1 MDYRREDQ
9 NQENN
14 NQQNNNS
21 NEQNQYNSKA
31 DEPNSYKQEEERRVV
46 WNSDDTRDDSDK
58 VDAPVISKQNS
69 QPNQTIYEAGETA
82 ASVEESRE
90 KNNNKTKKRRA
101 ASWLSPILGGVIG
114 GGLVLGVF
122 PYLPNQQEENTPIT
136 ENASSGQ
143 EQSPNFTKTSASKNN
158 SDSIADMVEELSP
171 SIVGI
176 SNIQNQQSSFGFEN
190 NSNKGVESGTGTGIV
205 FKKDGD
211 KAYIVTN
218 NHVVEGAN
226 KVKVSLFD
234 GSDTEAKLVGSD
246 ALTDLAVLEISSK
259 GIDSVASFGNSSKA
273 RPGDQVIAI
282 GNPLGHDFSRTV
294 TEGIIS
300 GINRSVDV
308 STSQGSWEMNVL
320 QTDAAINAGNS
331 GGPLINSDGQVIG
344 INSLKISETGVE
356 SIGFAIPSNDL
367 QPIVDEL
374 LEKGNVERPFLGVS
388 MLDMERVPQNYQE
401 GTLGL
406 FGDQLNKGAY
416 IDDVQS
422 GSAAQKAGIKS
433 GDVIVGING
442 KSVTNTGD
450 LKNIL
455 YKETKI
461 GDKVTM
467 DVLRE
472 GKKQT
477 FSVTLSQKEEES

>member
-1 MDYRREDQ
+1 MNYRSEDE
-9 NQENN
+9 NQEYKNHS
-14 NQQNNNS
+14 QSS
-21 NEQNQYNSKA
+21 NGQIPNDLP
-31 DEPNSYKQEEERRVV
+31 DEPRSNNREEERRVV
-46 WNSDDTRDDSDK
+46 WSSDHGRADSQQGL
-58 VDAPVISKQNS
+58 DAPIVSKAPS
-69 QPNQTIYEAGETA
+69 GPDHPIYQANEEA
-82 ASVEESRE
+82 ASVEERRE
-90 KNNNKTKKRRA
+90 RSQDRPKKRRVS
-101 ASWLSPILGGVIG
+101 SWLNPILGGVIG

-122 PYLPNQQEENTPIT
+122 PYLQDQNEGNAPLTENSATQQEP
-136 ENASSGQ
+136 
-143 EQSPNFTKTSASKNN
+143 SPNFTNTAASN
-158 SDSIADMVEELSP
+158 SGSIADMVEELSP
-171 SIVGI
+171 SIVGV
-176 SNIQNQQSSFGFEN
+176 SNIRNQSGGFGNGN
-190 NSNKGVESGTGTGIV
+190 NGSVESGTGTGII

-226 KVKVSLFD
+226 KVDISLFD
-234 GSDTEAKLVGSD
+234 GSTTEANIVGSD
-246 ALTDLAVLEISSK
+246 PLTDLAVLEISSN
-259 GIDSVASFGNSSKA
+259 GIDSIASFGDSSKV

-282 GNPLGHDFSRTV
+282 GNPLGKDFNRTV

-300 GINRSVDV
+300 GINRSIDV

-331 GGPLINSDGQVIG
+331 GGPLINSSGQVIG

-356 SIGFAIPSNDL
+356 SIGFAIPSNEL

-374 LEKGNVERPFLGVS
+374 LEKGKIDRPFLGVS
-388 MLDMERVPQNYQE
+388 MLDMERVPQNFQE

-416 IDDVQS
+416 VDDVQS
-422 GSAAQKAGIKS
+422 GSAAANAGIKS

-442 KSVTNTGD
+442 KEITNTGD
-450 LKNIL
+450 LRNIL
-455 YKETKI
+455 YKETEI
-461 GDKVTM
+461 GDQVPV

-477 FSVTLSQKEEES
+477 FTVTLTQREVQS

>member
-1 MDYRREDQ
+1 MEYRRENENQDNENQRNETLNGQ
-9 NQENN
+9 NQNDTQAN
-14 NQQNNNS
+14 GQSSS
-21 NEQNQYNSKA
+21 N
-31 DEPNSYKQEEERRVV
+31 QEEERRVV
-46 WNSDDTRDDSDK
+46 WSSSHTRTDSREGF
-58 VDAPVISKQNS
+58 DAQAESKHDIRPV
-69 QPNQTIYEAGETA
+69 QTIYNADESA
-82 ASVEESRE
+82 ASFEETRE
-90 KNNNKTKKRRA
+90 RNLAKTKKRKVS
-101 ASWLSPILGGVIG
+101 SWLSPILGGVIG

-122 PYLPNQQEENTPIT
+122 PYLPNQQEENAPLT
-136 ENASSGQ
+136 ENASTGQ
-143 EQSPNFTKTSASKNN
+143 QPSQNFTTTSTSN
-158 SDSIADMVEELSP
+158 SGSIADMVEELSP

-176 SNIQNQQSSFGFEN
+176 SNIQNRTNSFGFEN
-190 NSNKGVESGTGTGIV
+190 ENNGDVESGTGTGII

-226 KVKVSLFD
+226 KVTISLFN
-234 GSDTEAKLVGSD
+234 GSTTDAKLVGSD

-259 GIDSVASFGNSSKA
+259 GIDSVASFGDSSKV

-331 GGPLINSDGQVIG
+331 GGPLLNSNGQVIG

-374 LEKGNVERPFLGVS
+374 LEKGNVDRPFLGVS

-406 FGDQLNKGAY
+406 FGEQLNKGAY
-416 IDDVQS
+416 IDDVQN
-422 GSAAQKAGIKS
+422 GSAADNAGIKS

-442 KSVTNTGD
+442 KEITNTGD

-461 GDKVTM
+461 GDKITM
-467 DVLRE
+467 DILRE
-472 GKKQT
+472 GKKLT
-477 FSVTLSQKEEES
+477 FTVTLAQREEES